1 MASLTRSA
9 SLAEHLE
16 ASGAK
21 NSSDAA
27 QKLEDE
33 EIETLDDLLTI
44 KPDKL
49 VGMLRELCGMKTG
62 SATKVEAYLEQ
73 YRSGGSTQPS
83 GHGMSLC
90 RVNDPI
96 ARGIAIGSS
105 GMALGVAGLKKSGEV
120 EAAGA
125 AAMAYAVFAVVSAV
139 LVLIPGV
146 VEVLSSIG
154 TEQ

>member
-83 GHGMSLC
+83 GHGSSSGASSGGGASSGASGGGAGGGASSTGSQDLASMLPPGI
-90 RVNDPI
+90 RTIDQTAIEIGAFI
-96 ARGIAIGSS
+96 ARGGF
-105 GMALGVAGLKKSGEV
+105 
-120 EAAGA
+120 AAVHKG
-125 AAMAYAVFAVVSAV
+125 
-139 LVLIPGV
+139 I
-146 VEVLSSIG
+146 
-154 TEQ
+154 